1 MLIAI
6 LAVLLAGSIVY
17 CLLAAAAALKHVRKR
32 PSATAAKFR
41 PISVLKPLAGS
52 DDGLEANLRSFF
64 EQDYPDFELLFAVHH
79 ASDPAAEIIR
89 RLAPQYSTVKSKLIV
104 TGDPPYPHG
113 KVFSLQSMLNEAKH
127 DLIVMSDSDIRVG
140 KDFCRAVAAD
150 FEDPQL
156 GLVTYPYR
164 AVAGKSLWSRL
175 EAIGMNADFHAGVL
189 IAIMLEGMNFA
200 VGPTIVAR
208 KHVLLAIGGVESV
221 KDYVSSEDFMLGR
234 IVASQGHG
242 VALSSYVVEHRIGS
256 ETLRQNFAHRLRW
269 ARTTRRSRPWGYIGQ
284 IFTHPLVS
292 ALCASVAH
300 PKFWLLLPITFLI
313 RSITAWAVCG
323 RFLRTRLRWHLL
335 PLQDLIAFA
344 FWVAGFF
351 GNSIE
356 WRGNQYLLSREGT
369 IENTAAS

>member
-1 MLIAI
+1 MLAAV
-6 LAVLLAGSIVY
+6 LGVLLAGSLAY

-32 PSATAAKFR
+32 PSVTAGNAQ
-41 PISVLKPLAGS
+41 PISILKPLAGS

-79 ASDPAAEIIR
+79 PSDPAAKIIH
-89 RLAPQYSTVKSKLIV
+89 RLTLEYPTVNSKLIV

-113 KVFSLQSMLNEAKH
+113 KVFSLQSMLNEANH

-189 IAIMLEGMNFA
+189 TAIMLEGMNFA

-208 KHVLLAIGGVESV
+208 KHVLLAIGGLESV

-234 IVASQGHG
+234 IVAGQGHG

-269 ARTTRRSRPWGYIGQ
+269 ARTTRRSRPWGYVGQ
-284 IFTHPLVS
+284 IFTYPLVS
-292 ALCASVAH
+292 ALCASAAH

-313 RSITAWAVCG
+313 RSLTAWAVCD

-335 PLQDLIAFA
+335 PLQDLIGFA
-344 FWVAGFF
+344 FWIAGFF

-356 WRGNQYLLSREGT
+356 WRGNQYLLSRQGT
-369 IENTAAS
+369 IENTALS